1 MSDANSDPVEE
12 LDSVIT
18 EYDVNDERSALS
30 EMEVS
35 LDELIAETKATFESL
50 EQEEQKAVREA
61 FERSLN
67 SVFKSITESTES
79 FKLGEFGNELED
91 FTEDFR
97 SILHHPEA
105 ENTVEDLEDWLVA
118 AGAGPFEEDFREELI
133 EVVESDTDTVDSA
146 IQTAKNALSGID
158 DDGLEIENSIARLIK
173 IHLGSVNSVAE
184 IESMAD
190 NLDSIANKWPYP
202 WYADHPEPYGPVVQT
217 QINDLLSSKIK
228 DSVAQADTLDG
239 FTALA
244 HERIITINETL
255 SEADSIVHELHEIH
269 QNLTETSTS
278 FSEDIGKTIL
288 ENKLGDTASV
298 ENVLDACRETRSIL
312 NITNN
317 IASESIGRF
326 ERPDKPEESV
336 AFINSSLSRIGGN
349 YRSLLKT
356 QEKVLQGD
364 VDDYDEVQKT
374 FFDEVE
380 EAEENLKRI
389 KNEIEREVETGK
401 HLSEVFELD
410 EQKQSLD
417 EVKLGV
423 SRAESVKQLVES
435 TEECQEIRDEITH
448 IITDEHL
455 DEEQASVFE
464 MILNENKDSDED
476 LIKSI
481 SNELRMD
488 TETVFE
494 TILHL
499 KNEGLVSISIES
511 T

>member
-1 MSDANSDPVEE
+1 MSNANSDPVEE

-35 LDELIAETKATFESL
+35 LEELIAETEATFESL

-61 FERSLN
+61 FERSLDP
-67 SVFKSITESTES
+67 VFKTITESTES
-79 FKLGEFGNELED
+79 FKLGEFENELEE

-105 ENTVEDLEDWLVA
+105 ENTVEDLEDWLVT
-118 AGAGPFEEDFREELI
+118 AGAGPFEEDSREELI
-133 EVVESDTDTVDSA
+133 EAVESDTDAVDSA

-173 IHLGSVNSVAE
+173 TRVDSVAE
-184 IESMAD
+184 IKSMAD

-202 WYADHPEPYGPVVQT
+202 WDTDHPEPYGPVVQT

-228 DSVAQADTLDG
+228 DIVAQADTLDR

-269 QNLTETSTS
+269 QNLTETSTI

-288 ENKLGDTASV
+288 ENKLEDTASV

-312 NITNN
+312 NIINN

-336 AFINSSLSRIGGN
+336 AFISSSLSTIEGN

-356 QEKVLQGD
+356 QEKALQGD

-380 EAEENLKRI
+380 EAEGNLEKI
-389 KNEIEREVETGK
+389 KNEIKREVETGK

-417 EVKLGV
+417 EVELDV
-423 SRAESVKQLVES
+423 SRAESVKQLVEIA
-435 TEECQEIRDEITH
+435 EECQEIRDD
-448 IITDEHL
+448 ITDLITNKHL
-455 DEEQASVFE
+455 GEEQASVFE
-464 MILNENKDSDED
+464 IILNEKKGSDED
-476 LIKSI
+476 LINSI
-481 SNELRMD
+481 SNNLGISE
-488 TETVFE
+488 ETVFE
-494 TILHL
+494 TILDL
-499 KNEGLVSISIES
+499 KDEGLISISIES